1 MEPKCYTTDQFIRW
15 FHQSRIP
22 NLRIFI
28 MNFCYQFFFIWQTE
42 KKELFWA
49 DKKFVFFFIGSN
61 WEKFV
66 EKLVEQIGENIW
78 WIRCISYIS
87 NNGNNCILSK
97 TGVWINYENEI
108 IISVKNLIVFMY
120 ILVAKHKS
128 IRWLSLKKIWIR
140 TDISVDS

>member
-1 MEPKCYTTDQFIRW
+1 MVSPISNSESTNFYNDFLLW
-15 FHQSRIP
+15 VLFHLANREKNCFGLIKS
-22 NLRIFI
+22 LFYIFF
-28 MNFCYQFFFIWQTE
+28 N
-42 KKELFWA
+42 
-49 DKKFVFFFIGSN
+49 GST

-66 EKLVEQIGENIW
+66 EKLVEQIGENIC
-78 WIRCISYIS
+78 WIRYISYIS
-87 NNGNNCILSK
+87 NTGNNCILSK

-140 TDISVDS
+140 TDISVDSLI